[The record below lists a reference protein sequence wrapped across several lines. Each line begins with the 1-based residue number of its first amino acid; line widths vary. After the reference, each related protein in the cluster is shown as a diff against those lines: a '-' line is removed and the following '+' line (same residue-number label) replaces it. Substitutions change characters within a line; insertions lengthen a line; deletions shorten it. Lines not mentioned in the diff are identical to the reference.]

1 MRAGAA
7 VVFAVPMRKGKGT
20 AVARQA
26 VMHPT
31 CLHHPCNEYQYEYQL
46 AHANPVVRQ
55 CGGLLRPTNETEAA
69 ETHAVSLALSH
80 SPPFLCNRK
89 ASQEI
94 STKMENLVKVQYQ
107 CAYQSIWC

>member
-7 VVFAVPMRKGKGT
+7 VVFAVHMRKGKGM

-31 CLHHPCNEYQYEYQL
+31 CLHHPCNEYQFEYQL

-55 CGGLLRPTNETEAA
+55 CGGLLRPKSTEAA
-69 ETHAVSLALSH
+69 ETV
-80 SPPFLCNRK
+80 
-89 ASQEI
+89 
-94 STKMENLVKVQYQ
+94 
-107 CAYQSIWC
+107 